1 MIVDAIPFG
10 DNANLNGSSEKSSTL
25 YCTLPERLQAMVHS
39 I

>member
-10 DNANLNGSSEKSSTL
+10 DNANRFSEKSSTL